1 MAEFESP
8 QSRNEAILQ
17 NILGANNDLLP
28 PESRI
33 ETLLQQLLAMLG
45 GGGDEAEVEVDY
57 KLINKQN
64 ISIKHN
70 TQARARYNAY
80 LILSQM
86 GILYVT
92 VADWTVSVN
101 KITSYE
107 YTVTATVD
115 QTAYEVDIDLGFAWN
130 VGVVI
135 PILSDQVAS
144 VSFS

>member
-17 NILGANNDLLP
+17 NILGADNELLP

-45 GGGDEAEVEVDY
+45 GGGDAAEVEVAY
-57 KLINKQN
+57 KIINKQN

-70 TQARARYNAY
+70 TQTRARYNAY

-86 GILYVT
+86 GILYIT
-92 VADWTVSVN
+92 VADWTVTVN
-101 KITSYE
+101 KITTYD

>member
-1 MAEFESP
+1 MADFESP

-17 NILGANNDLLP
+17 NILGADNSLLP

-33 ETLLQQLLAMLG
+33 EALLQQLLAMLG
-45 GGGDEAEVEVDY
+45 GGGDESEVEVAW
-57 KLINKQN
+57 KIINKQN

-70 TQARARYNAY
+70 TQTRARYNAY

-86 GILYVT
+86 GILYIT
-92 VADWTVSVN
+92 VADWTVTVN

-115 QTAYEVDIDLGFAWN
+115 QEDNEVDIDLGFAWN